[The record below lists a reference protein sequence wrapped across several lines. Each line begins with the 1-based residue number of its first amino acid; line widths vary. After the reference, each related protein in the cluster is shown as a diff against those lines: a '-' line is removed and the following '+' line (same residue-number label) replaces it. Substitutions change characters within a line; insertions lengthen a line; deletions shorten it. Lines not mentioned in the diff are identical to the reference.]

1 MWIWIAA
8 IGGGLVGLVAL
19 VALIG
24 CFVPRDHVA
33 ITAGTFR
40 AAAERLFD
48 AITDHA
54 GQMAWRSG
62 VSKIER
68 GPDRDG
74 KPVWVEHTGQGPMP
88 IQEVEAVRPSRVV
101 GRIVDEGMP
110 FGGTWTFELA
120 ATPDGGTR
128 VTITEA
134 GFVRNLIFRALSPCF
149 SMTKPAETYLRD
161 LGTHVGETITPE
173 IARAR

>member
-1 MWIWIAA
+1 MWPWILGIVAVVVA
-8 IGGGLVGLVAL
+8 IPVLLALVGA
-19 VALIG
+19 
-24 CFVPRDHVA
+24 CTPRDHVA
-33 ITAGTFR
+33 VTAATFR
-40 AAAERLFD
+40 ATAGRLFD

-54 GQMAWRSG
+54 GQMTWRTG
-62 VSKIER
+62 LSKIER

-74 KPVWVEHTGQGPMP
+74 KAVWVEHTRQGPMP

-101 GRIVDEGMP
+101 GRIVDDGMP

-134 GFVRNLIFRALSPCF
+134 GFVKNLIFRAVGRFL
-149 SMTKPAETYLRD
+149 SMTAPAEAYLRD
-161 LGTHVGETITPE
+161 LGKHVGEQITPE
-173 IARAR
+173 IVRAR